1 MKMFQQKFHEK
12 KIKIFKQGKDD
23 NCLIGQIFDFG
34 ILVLYLVVMIC
45 FKLNKRWAK
54 KRPGLGG
61 GRHDTEVRV
70 AKV

>member
-1 MKMFQQKFHEK
+1 MKMFQQNFTKKLKFSNRETT
-12 KIKIFKQGKDD
+12 IVVD
-23 NCLIGQIFDFG
+23 QIFDFG
-34 ILVLYLVVMIC
+34 SWYYLVMM
-45 FKLNKRWAK
+45 FQTKYKWAK

>member
-1 MKMFQQKFHEK
+1 MKRVSISGDWVNKESGS
-12 KIKIFKQGKDD
+12 IVVANTLENVADD
-23 NCLIGQIFDFG
+23 TRARSR
-34 ILVLYLVVMIC
+34 VVVI
-45 FKLNKRWAK
+45 W